1 MIDYSP
7 DLAPAK
13 QIMTAAEYFAA
24 YPEETNL
31 PQELLEG
38 EVFIMPAPFDDHQR
52 ISTYL
57 NGFLFPVIVLAEL
70 GELRASPTDVQFDAY
85 NVVQPDILFIAKD
98 SLRCVLIEGGKRWQ
112 GAPDL
117 CIEILSP
124 STAKRDMEAK
134 FALYERQGVREYWVV
149 DAANRYVS
157 VYSWIDGR
165 FVRQG
170 VYGPD
175 DSLNSPL
182 LPGLSLPLKQV
193 FGKD

>member
-1 MIDYSP
+1 MVDYSP

-13 QIMTAAEYFAA
+13 QIMTASEYFAA

-38 EVFIMPAPFDDHQR
+38 EVFIMPAPSFVHQY
-52 ISTYL
+52 T
-57 NGFLFPVIVLAEL
+57 L
-70 GELRASPTDVQFDAY
+70 GELYEPLKAHIKAGQLGILVLSPSDVVLDEN
-85 NVVQPDILFIAKD
+85 NVVQPDLFFVANG
-98 SLRCVLIEGGKRWQ
+98 SACHLQNMTHWQ

-124 STAKRDMEAK
+124 STAKRDMEDK

-170 VYGPD
+170 VYGPAD
-175 DSLNSPL
+175 HLRSLV
-182 LPGLSLPLKQV
+182 LPALDLPLQGI
-193 FGKD
+193 FYAST